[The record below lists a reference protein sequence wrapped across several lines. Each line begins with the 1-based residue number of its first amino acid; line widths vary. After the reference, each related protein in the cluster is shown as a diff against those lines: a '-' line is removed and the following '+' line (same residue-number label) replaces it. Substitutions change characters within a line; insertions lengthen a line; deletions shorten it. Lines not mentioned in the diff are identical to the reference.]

1 MIEVKKYMVFL
12 LLAVFV
18 LSMGFSKITLVFW
31 HSMADYQKPALD
43 KLVSDFNSTHP
54 NIHVIA
60 IYQGTYDQMVTKL
73 KAAFLSHRTPDV
85 VQLNIEHL
93 RIFTA
98 NSQLLDLS
106 KFVEETSSFKDDF
119 VDSFWKT
126 VVINGKVF
134 AIPFNISC
142 LMLFYNKDLFQR
154 ADLDPTKPPKTWN
167 EMVEMAKKLTVRR
180 SPNSKPIQY
189 GLFWGVNGESTA
201 FYEFEP
207 LIWQNGGR
215 IFNDSMTKCLV
226 NQPPAVEAL
235 KEWKSW
241 FDMGISPRNM
251 SYQEG
256 VQAFMMGKIA
266 MGPMTSGGIRYA
278 LDNLPWNLGVAMLP
292 SHKATVTTLGGGSL
306 AMIKGISLEKQK
318 AAWQFITWMTNTK
331 NTLYWYE
338 NTGYLPV
345 RKSALNSL
353 QIRLIWKKY
362 PQLKVAIDSIPYARP
377 RPVNVDIIQIRHIL
391 YEALQEVKH
400 NVKTPQ
406 QAFDDAAKKVNEIL
420 ERERSK

>member
-1 MIEVKKYMVFL
+1 MNVKKGVVFIL
-12 LLAVFV
+12 LIVLV
-18 LSMGFSKITLVFW
+18 LSMGISKVTLVFW

-43 KLVSDFNSTHP
+43 ELVSEFNATHP
-54 NIHVIA
+54 SIHVMA
-60 IYQGTYDQMVTKL
+60 IYQGNYDQMVTKL

-98 NSQLLDLS
+98 NSQLTDLS
-106 KFVEETSSFKDDF
+106 KFVNQTPSFKDDF
-119 VDSFWKT
+119 VNVFWKT
-126 VVINGKVF
+126 VVIDHHVY

-142 LMLFYNKDLFQR
+142 LMLFYNKDLFR
-154 ADLDPTKPPKTWN
+154 KAGLNPDKPPRNWN
-167 EMVEMAKKLTVRR
+167 EMVQMAKKLTVRNNPTSR
-180 SPNSKPIQY
+180 PSQY
-189 GLFWGVNGESTA
+189 GLFWGVNGQSTA

-207 LIWQNGGR
+207 LIWQNKGR
-215 IFNDSMTKCLV
+215 IFNDDMTKCV
-226 NQPPAVEAL
+226 INQPAAVQAL

-241 FDMGISPRNM
+241 FDIGISPRDM
-251 SYQEG
+251 DYQEG

-306 AMIKGISLEKQK
+306 AIPVGTSPEKQK
-318 AAWQFITWMTNTK
+318 AAWEFIKWMTNTK

-353 QIRLIWKKY
+353 EIRLIWKKY
-362 PQLKVAIDSIPYARP
+362 PQLKVTVDSIPYARP

-391 YEALQEVKH
+391 YDAIQKVKQ
-400 NVKTPQ
+400 NVESPQ
-406 QAFDDAAKKVNEIL
+406 QAFDEAAEMVNKIL
-420 ERERSK
+420 EKEHKK